1 MIEHK
6 GNIRGEDVPL
16 PTWGTVVVEHEIA
29 AGVTIACVGTDLC
42 RYCQAAKRRDR
53 AERRSAK
60 AAASRK
66 ERREARAQ
74 LRAGEEE
81 PRTDRK
87 RGLSS
92 RRTPT
97 DRERP

>member
-16 PTWGTVVVEHEIA
+16 PTWGTVTVEHEIA
-29 AGVTIACVGTDLC
+29 SGVTIACVGTDLC

-53 AERRSAK
+53 AERRAAK

-66 ERREARAQ
+66 ERRSARAQ
-74 LRAGEEE
+74 LRAGEED

-92 RRTPT
+92 RRKPT
-97 DRERP
+97 GR